1 MFSVFGARDRG
12 TVSVA
17 ACVTVRGEREC
28 KYTHTHTYTH
38 TYIYIYIQSFYHD
51 QSLKLGLS

>member
-28 KYTHTHTYTH
+28 KYTHTHTHTH
-38 TYIYIYIQSFYHD
+38 IYIYIQSFYHD